1 MVTIGSVQDQ
11 DLYSGT
17 TGTGMNPGLQNVML
31 SDSITKLKSGSHT
44 VEIYKEDGT
53 RKTKEE
59 LEGEGIKLAINWLKE
74 NNIDDWYYRGM
85 VGLVIDCKLIGET
98 SDGTEFERTYTFR
111 FVDGGVELFDPDYRY
126 IVVDGEVQPD
136 LTGYYVLTYT
146 AGDNGSI
153 TGETKQ
159 TGKA

>member
-1 MVTIGSVQDQ
+1 
-11 DLYSGT
+11 
-17 TGTGMNPGLQNVML
+17 
-31 SDSITKLKSGSHT
+31 
-44 VEIYKEDGT
+44 
-53 RKTKEE
+53 
-59 LEGEGIKLAINWLKE
+59 
-74 NNIDDWYYRGM
+74 M

-159 TGKA
+159 PVKPEEDGRR